1 MIGIVFM
8 TVSLCMIAYNEEE
21 VLPGLL
27 EEVYAQTFDKKKT
40 ELVFVDSASTDK
52 TRAIFNQ
59 FKEKH
64 IDEYMNIVIADNPR
78 KIQSAGWN
86 TAIKTAMGDI
96 IIRLDAHASIPK
108 NFIEKNEELIADGE
122 YVCGGARPNNID
134 KPTAY
139 REMLLAAES
148 SMFGSSFAGY
158 RRQAKGKKYVSSLFH
173 GAYRREVFARVGGF
187 NVSLGRTEDNELHYR
202 IRQNGYKICQ
212 SDEIIS
218 YQNIRP
224 TLRGMLAQK
233 FGNGKWIGLTVGVCP
248 ECLSIF
254 HFAPFCLVAVIILF
268 LILMICGMIS
278 GQTLLLLP
286 MILLAAAYCLG
297 DLLITTAAIITAEH
311 KSLYMLLLPVI
322 FPMLHIVYGIG
333 TLTGFIML
341 PFWKSSLDGSAEKEI
356 EEVRES
362 VKNGV
367 HKAGFQDK

>member
-1 MIGIVFM
+1 M
-8 TVSLCMIAYNEEE
+8 TVSLCIIAYNEEE

-40 ELVFVDSASTDK
+40 ELVFVDSASTDR
-52 TRAIFNQ
+52 THQIFNE
-59 FKEKH
+59 FREKYNN
-64 IDEYMNIVIADNPR
+64 EYINIIIADNPR

-86 TAIKTAMGDI
+86 TAIKTASGDM
-96 IIRLDAHASIPK
+96 IIRLDAHASIPQ
-108 NFIEKNEELIADGE
+108 NFIEKNEELIAAGE

-158 RRQAKGKKYVSSLFH
+158 RRQGKGKKYVSSLFH
-173 GAYRREVFARVGGF
+173 GAYRREVFAKVGGF

-248 ECLSIF
+248 NCLSIF
-254 HFAPFCLVAVIILF
+254 HFAPFCLVTVIILF
-268 LILMICGMIS
+268 LILAICGILS
-278 GQTLLLLP
+278 GQTLLFLP
-286 MILLAAAYCLG
+286 LILLAAVYGLG
-297 DLLITTAAIITAEH
+297 DLWITAATIITSNK
-311 KSLYMLLLPVI
+311 KSLYMLLLPMI
-322 FPMLHIVYGIG
+322 FPMLHIIYGIG
-333 TLTGFIML
+333 TLTGFAML
-341 PFWKSSLDGSAEKEI
+341 PFWKSSLDGSAEIEI
-356 EEVRES
+356 QEVKES
-362 VKNGV
+362 VK
-367 HKAGFQDK
+367 KRSA